1 MNSFRPGGYNVMPSL
16 SQRYYRA
23 GKTTRAMILQDGKK
37 KKKRNLYGFK
47 ANLVLDEKFNIFLVI
62 LFYWIVPKTSESGLE
77 YIRNSKN

>member
-1 MNSFRPGGYNVMPSL
+1 MNSFRPGGYNVIPSL

-23 GKTTRAMILQDGKK
+23 GKTTGALILRDGKK

-47 ANLVLDEKFNIFLVI
+47 PNLVWDEKFNILLVI
-62 LFYWIVPKTSESGLE
+62 LFYWIVPKTSGSGLE